1 MKSGILIIAR
11 VGSTRLSR
19 KHLIKAAGKPFIQW
33 LAERYL
39 WEFENEV
46 AKNEV
51 KIIIAT
57 ASDQENEIF
66 ESLFTGSAVSV
77 FYGSSDNIPLRQLEC
92 AKSFGLDNILSIDGD
107 DVLCSVSASRTVY
120 SKLCGGTKAIKT
132 AGLPLGMNLMGYSLK
147 FLEESLTDGLRSGTL
162 ETGWGR
168 IFKDDSFETI
178 NLGKYNLDERLRFTL
193 DYEDDAIFFQKI
205 IEGLNK
211 QVLAIKD
218 ENLIQ
223 YVIENKLYEINA
235 GLNDSYWNNFNSQ
248 KNREA

>member
-11 VGSTRLSR
+11 VGSTRLSK
-19 KHLIKAAGKPFIQW
+19 KHLIKVAGKSFIQW

-39 WEFENEV
+39 REFGNEI
-46 AKNEV
+46 ARNEV

-57 ASDQENEIF
+57 SADRENEVF
-66 ESLFTGSAVSV
+66 ESLFTGSTVSV

-120 SKLCGGTKAIKT
+120 SKLSEGAKAVKT
-132 AGLPLGMNLMGYSLK
+132 AGLPLGMNLMGYASK

-168 IFKDDSFETI
+168 IFKDDNFETI
-178 NLGKYNLDERLRFTL
+178 QLGTYNLDERLRFTL
-193 DYEDDAIFFQKI
+193 DYEDDATFFQKV

-211 QVLAIKD
+211 HVLTIKD

-223 YVIENKLYEINA
+223 YVIENKLYEINE